1 MRKILFVFSLVSMY
15 CSNGLAQFTPP
26 GLGKTNTVSWFAIGV
41 KQKLNEKGS
50 VSSATHFGLGR
61 ISDPDN
67 YNLFQKQ
74 SIYVI
79 NEEVTNHFKE
89 HWAYSVA
96 LSYRW
101 QNKYKTTAPY
111 ESDNPDARQE
121 IRAYGR
127 FSYLGTF
134 NTINYSIDFRP
145 EYRRFY
151 DPDFT
156 QATEN
161 TQFRSRFRAKMTFDL
176 NSLKTDKFIT
186 TAEFLFSTTK
196 TSSWSA
202 FEYKETRLCLYYSHT
217 VPKLKT
223 TFNIGYMNNIL
234 GKSAITDVHYLAFDV
249 AIKNPFG
256 T

>member
-1 MRKILFVFSLVSMY
+1 MIFLLGVMY
-15 CSNGLAQFTPP
+15 CSNGLAQFSPP
-26 GLGKTNTVSWFAIGV
+26 GLGKTNTASWFAIGI

-50 VSSATHFGLGR
+50 LSSATHFGLGR

-79 NEEVTNHFKE
+79 NEEITNHFKE
-89 HWAYSVA
+89 HWAYSMA

-101 QNKYKTTAPY
+101 QNKYKSTDPY
-111 ESDNPDARQE
+111 ELDDPDGRQE

-127 FSYLGTF
+127 LSYLETF
-134 NTINYSIDFRP
+134 KKMGFAIDFRP
-145 EYRRFY
+145 EYRLFY
-151 DPDFT
+151 NPDFSS
-156 QATEN
+156 ANEN
-161 TQFRSRFRAKMTFDL
+161 TQFRSRLRGKMTFNL
-176 NSLKTDKFIT
+176 NSLKTDKLVT

-196 TSSWSA
+196 TDSWSA

-234 GKSAITDVHYLAFDV
+234 GKSSVTDVHYLAFDV
-249 AIKNPFG
+249 AIKNPFES
-256 T
+256 